1 VLAVG
6 WMPVRPQKLERIAS
20 YARECLMDPGA
31 YAEFKIRLSRIDAPR
46 TLERYDARSPEV
58 SLSGYCPKMQSI
70 SALDARMVPDPALKL
85 SN

>member
-20 YARECLMDPGA
+20 YARECLMDPALTGGV
-31 YAEFKIRLSRIDAPR
+31 FLF
-46 TLERYDARSPEV
+46 
-58 SLSGYCPKMQSI
+58 GYCSKMKYV